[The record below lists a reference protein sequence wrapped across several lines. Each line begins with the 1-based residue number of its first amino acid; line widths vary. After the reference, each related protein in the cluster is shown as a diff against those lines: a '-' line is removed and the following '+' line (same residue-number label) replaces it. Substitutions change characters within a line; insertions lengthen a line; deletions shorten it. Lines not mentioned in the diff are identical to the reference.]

1 MILRE
6 EEMKINLKLGY
17 WFKVLNWG
25 KLNIEFIDF
34 WVCWVFC
41 FIFLVL
47 MLKVIN
53 GDDEDD

>member
-34 WVCWVFC
+34 WVC
-41 FIFLVL
+41 
-47 MLKVIN
+47 
-53 GDDEDD
+53 